1 MFMLFLQL
9 ENKHLYT
16 MINLLKIFLL
26 LLFTTFTAGL
36 LHSQSRMSFNIPGC
50 PPPDNSGGGDEDNDP
65 KSITEHKAEVGIFL
79 YPNPVES
86 QLRIEAPIYE
96 HIEFAEV
103 FSVAGNL
110 LKTASSFRGN
120 ELHLN
125 VEELPAGIY
134 LIHVRTDQSI
144 YRSKIVKH

>member
-1 MFMLFLQL
+1 M
-9 ENKHLYT
+9 N
-16 MINLLKIFLL
+16 NLLKIFLF
-26 LLFTTFTAGL
+26 LFFTIASAGL

-50 PPPDNSGGGDEDNDP
+50 PPPDNPGGGDEDNNP

-79 YPNPVES
+79 YPNPVKS

-96 HIEFAEV
+96 HIEFVEV
-103 FSVAGNL
+103 FSIAGNL
-110 LKTASSFRGN
+110 LKTASSFKGN
-120 ELHLN
+120 DLRLN
-125 VEELPAGIY
+125 VEELTAGIY